1 MDNNNN
7 ENNNENNILNPYN
20 KNNNLITMKDV
31 QEIFKKVDLTLT
43 PNNMKY
49 YILSLIHK
57 SYTKS
62 NNYELS
68 KCKKNTEYILANKSK
83 DCLDLFDKHNEKYEF
98 LGDRVIDA
106 IVVENIF
113 IRYNNTNA
121 DEGFMTKLKTR
132 LVKTDTLAMFSKF
145 LGLDK
150 YLMISNHME
159 QVCNGRTNKNILEN
173 TFEAFICAVFLDFNS
188 IDMCY
193 NNININLGYEI
204 CKNIITYLLDNLI
217 DFEDIVMNDDNYKDI
232 ILRYFQQNYHIT
244 PKYSVLNED
253 GPPHKRTYRVGIYD
267 QNNKL
272 IGEGEGNSKKTAEQM
287 ASKNGL
293 ITIGHF

>member
-1 MDNNNN
+1 MEETN
-7 ENNNENNILNPYN
+7 ETSILNPFN
-20 KNNNLITMKDV
+20 KNNHLITEEDL
-31 QEIFKKVDLTLT
+31 QNIFKKLDLNIS
-43 PNNMKY
+43 PNNMDF
-49 YILSLIHK
+49 YILSFIHK

-62 NNYELS
+62 NNYEIS
-68 KCKKNTEYILANKSK
+68 KCKKNHEFILADKSE

-106 IVVENIF
+106 VVVEYIF
-113 IRYNNTNA
+113 NRYNNTNA

-132 LVKTDTLAMFSKF
+132 LVKTDTLAGFSQY
-145 LGLDK
+145 LELDK
-150 YLMISNHME
+150 YLIISNHME
-159 QVCNGRTNKNILEN
+159 QVCNGRVNKNILEN

-188 IDMCY
+188 IDICF
-193 NNININLGYEI
+193 NNINIKLGYEI

-244 PKYSVLNED
+244 PKYKILNED

-267 QNNKL
+267 QTNML
-272 IGEGEGNSKKTAEQM
+272 IGEGEGNSKKNAEQL
-287 ASKNGL
+287 ASKQGL
-293 ITIGHF
+293 ETLGHF